1 MLIRVIAE
9 WCHTRLLQ
17 DLRTGTQD
25 ANIRVMS
32 LVAIETVSREVAH
45 TLEEHIADL
54 LDNPANEEGFHLG
67 KLEQLASVRRQDLSN
82 YFQDRQLCSC
92 DDRDRPE
99 FPQLLLGGR
108 REMPFDEAVTTI
120 RRGEPDNWGNL
131 FEELHDLTAAG
142 DWPPTDYTPGFW
154 ECRDG
159 R

>member
-1 MLIRVIAE
+1 MSE
-9 WCHTRLLQ
+9 TRRAT
-17 DLRTGTQD
+17 RTPG
-25 ANIRVMS
+25 NVVNS
-32 LVAIETVSREVAH
+32 LESKLSDPT
-45 TLEEHIADL
+45 
-54 LDNPANEEGFHLG
+54 NEEGFHLG

-131 FEELHDLTAAG
+131 FEELRDLTAAG